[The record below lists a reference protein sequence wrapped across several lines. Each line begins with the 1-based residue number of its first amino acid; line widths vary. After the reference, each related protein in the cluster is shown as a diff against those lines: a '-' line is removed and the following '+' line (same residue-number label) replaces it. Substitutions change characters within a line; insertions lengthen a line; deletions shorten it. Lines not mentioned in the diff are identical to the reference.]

1 MKTTAITIGMV
12 CAASLCGAADA
23 TWMSNPADALWNFT
37 SLYWGAGAAWT
48 DGDNAVFGASETKA
62 ITIEEDVAP
71 ASVSVTADGYS
82 FDGTVDGE
90 PVNVIGSTR
99 YVDAATG
106 ELVEHIRASTYYDED
121 YGYRLAEI

>member
-37 SLYWGAGAAWT
+37 SLNWGAGAAWT

-71 ASVSVTADGYS
+71 SSVSVTADGYS
-82 FDGTVDGE
+82 FDGTGVSLPPPWQVKYADTG
-90 PVNVIGSTR
+90 V
-99 YVDAATG
+99 YVYFPKGTV
-106 ELVEHIRASTYYDED
+106 LICR
-121 YGYRLAEI
+121 